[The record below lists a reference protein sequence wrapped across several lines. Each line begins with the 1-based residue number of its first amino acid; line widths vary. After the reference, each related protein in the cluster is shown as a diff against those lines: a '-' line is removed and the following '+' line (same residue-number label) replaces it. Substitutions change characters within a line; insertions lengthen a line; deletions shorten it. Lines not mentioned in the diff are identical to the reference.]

1 VEWLRQ
7 IGLKVVTNW
16 EANLT
21 AARVAQNK
29 RDVLAARITE
39 QPPDFYGRQGRGSV
53 SCIRLK
59 EAQMFRT
66 ATSALCLAILV
77 GFPVLGQRMALNHSA
92 LTFAHPQNSSQP
104 GQISGNCP
112 EPPATHL
119 VTYQKYDLEI
129 RHPENWYISETGN
142 TVTLAPEGG
151 IVEGKIACGML
162 IDTYHPRNRSFGNS
176 FSAPEL
182 PTASTLSSATDHVI
196 EELRRTNANLRV
208 LRSSRKQLGAN
219 AAMEV
224 ELSNDSPLGGRE
236 IDRLTTVLHNGVVY
250 YFLGVAPESEM
261 NRYSA
266 VFDRMI
272 SSIRFN

>member
-1 VEWLRQ
+1 
-7 IGLKVVTNW
+7 
-16 EANLT
+16 
-21 AARVAQNK
+21 
-29 RDVLAARITE
+29 
-39 QPPDFYGRQGRGSV
+39 
-53 SCIRLK
+53 
-59 EAQMFRT
+59 MFRT

-92 LTFAHPQNSSQP
+92 LTFAHPQISSQAV
-104 GQISGNCP
+104 QISGSCP
-112 EPPATHL
+112 EPPANRL
-119 VTYQKYDLEI
+119 ATYQKYNLEI

-162 IDTYHPRNRSFGNS
+162 IDTFHPRNRSVGNS
-176 FSAPEL
+176 FSGPEQL
-182 PTASTLSSATDHVI
+182 PTVSTLSSATDHVI

-261 NRYSA
+261 NRYTA

-272 SSIRFN
+272 SSIRLY

>member
-1 VEWLRQ
+1 
-7 IGLKVVTNW
+7 
-16 EANLT
+16 
-21 AARVAQNK
+21 
-29 RDVLAARITE
+29 
-39 QPPDFYGRQGRGSV
+39 
-53 SCIRLK
+53 
-59 EAQMFRT
+59 MFRT

-92 LTFAHPQNSSQP
+92 LTFTHPHNSAQV
-104 GQISGNCP
+104 GQISGSCP
-112 EPPATHL
+112 ELPATRL

-162 IDTYHPRNRSFGNS
+162 IDTFHPRNRSVGNS
-176 FSAPEL
+176 FSGPEQL
-182 PTASTLSSATDHVI
+182 PTVSTLSSATDQVI

-236 IDRLTTVLHNGVVY
+236 IDRRLTTVLHNGVVH
-250 YFLGVAPESEM
+250 YFLGVAPESDM
-261 NRYSA
+261 NRYTA

>member
-1 VEWLRQ
+1 
-7 IGLKVVTNW
+7 
-16 EANLT
+16 
-21 AARVAQNK
+21 
-29 RDVLAARITE
+29 
-39 QPPDFYGRQGRGSV
+39 
-53 SCIRLK
+53 
-59 EAQMFRT
+59 MFRT
-66 ATSALCLAILV
+66 ATSALCLAILA
-77 GFPVLGQRMALNHSA
+77 GFPALGQRMALNHSA
-92 LTFAHPQNSSQP
+92 LTFANPQNSSQA
-104 GQISGNCP
+104 GQISGSCP
-112 EPPATHL
+112 EPPATRL

-162 IDTYHPRNRSFGNS
+162 IDTFHIRNRSLGNS
-176 FSAPEL
+176 FSGPEQL
-182 PTASTLSSATDHVI
+182 PTVSTLSSATDHVI

-236 IDRLTTVLHNGVVY
+236 IDRLTTVLHDGVVY
-250 YFLGVAPESEM
+250 YFLGVAPESDV
-261 NRYSA
+261 NRYTA
-266 VFDRMI
+266 VFDRMV

>member
-1 VEWLRQ
+1 
-7 IGLKVVTNW
+7 
-16 EANLT
+16 
-21 AARVAQNK
+21 
-29 RDVLAARITE
+29 
-39 QPPDFYGRQGRGSV
+39 
-53 SCIRLK
+53 
-59 EAQMFRT
+59 MFRT

-77 GFPVLGQRMALNHSA
+77 GFPVLGQRMALNHAA
-92 LTFAHPQNSSQP
+92 LTFAHLQNSSQA
-104 GQISGNCP
+104 GQISGNCH
-112 EPPATHL
+112 EPPATRL

-162 IDTYHPRNRSFGNS
+162 IDTFHPRNRSVGNS
-176 FSAPEL
+176 FSGPEQL
-182 PTASTLSSATDHVI
+182 PTVSTLSSATDQVI

-250 YFLGVAPESEM
+250 YFLGVVPESDM
-261 NRYSA
+261 HRYT
-266 VFDRMI
+266 VIFDRMI
-272 SSIRFN
+272 SSIRFY